1 MAKESKEARQYN
13 GSLGG
18 KKTVATHGHEFY
30 KEIGAK
36 GGRKTAATHSKAF
49 YHDIGEK
56 GNQVK
61 KERK

>member
-1 MAKESKEARQYN
+1 MAKESKATRQYN

-36 GGRKTAATHSKAF
+36 GGRQTAATHSKAF
-49 YHDIGEK
+49 YHDIAEK
-56 GNQVK
+56 GNAAK
-61 KERK
+61 KARK